1 MKTTRNSL
9 FLAALVG
16 FLAGCAA
23 MWLIWP
29 RRTAASA
36 LNQSQPQATQIQ
48 SVNAVKSPKSNNTQA
63 RPSPRRTRERE
74 VLNEIK
80 RRNLANVDIRFF
92 ESSVMGDGKLSQ
104 QFIALF
110 GLSPEEAAQ
119 LSGLIRTTKAELLK
133 AAKSQAHASYPA
145 PGEIVVEFPPVE
157 AGPDIYD
164 KVMDGFRSVLG
175 EDRFQDMMLYNG
187 NIIGGQFE
195 NLFRQFGGEKRTI
208 VFKKDTGN
216 IYDIKD
222 YEVTSGMSGW
232 RGSRL
237 SLDGIKQFFPECV
250 DFIPTE

>member
-1 MKTTRNSL
+1 MY
-9 FLAALVG
+9 
-16 FLAGCAA
+16 
-23 MWLIWP
+23 LIWP
-29 RRTAASA
+29 RGTAPAKTSMP
-36 LNQSQPQATQIQ
+36 NQSQPQAAQTQAT
-48 SVNAVKSPKSNNTQA
+48 NAAKSPNVINAQTQ
-63 RPSPRRTRERE
+63 PSPRRTRERE

-164 KVMDGFRSVLG
+164 KVMDGFRAVLG

-187 NIIGGQFE
+187 NIVGGQFE
-195 NLFRQFGGEKRTI
+195 NLFHQFGGEKRTI
-208 VFKKDTGN
+208 TFKKEDNG
-216 IYDIKD
+216 IYDIKA
-222 YEVTSGMSGW
+222 YETMPGISGW
-232 RGSRL
+232 SGSRL
-237 SLDGIKQFFPECV
+237 PLDGIKQFFPECV